1 MFGFKNN
8 KEKFN
13 LHNVI
18 KVRDIETTITAIPAH
33 STFAKYIDK
42 TAYNLAGYTL
52 VGIVGQSGGTGVIL
66 ADWGIMQG
74 DEDLRLTFAN
84 TMSTDRTNVTITV
97 KGLYVINE
105 SNG

>member
-1 MFGFKNN
+1 MFGFRNN

-18 KVRDIETTITAIPAH
+18 MVRDIETTIASIPAH

-42 TAYNLAGYTL
+42 ADYNLAGYTL
-52 VGIVGQSGGTGVIL
+52 VGIVGQSGGTGVML
-66 ADWGIMQG
+66 ADWGIQQT

-84 TMSTDRTNVTITV
+84 PMSTDRTDVTIKV